1 MTYTV
6 TQDSL
11 NVPTPSCHN
20 AECGGIWMWS
30 HCFACEDT
38 QIVPVSGI
46 HRWVRTSSY
55 CCRGV
60 SWSLPVF
67 YFPKNHHIHIPFVG
81 FLHQSQKLYLWLSEG
96 RTRCQSVTGGVLL
109 CSCAIC
115 QCRTCVCVCVY
126 NRKRFTQECF
136 MCSSEM
142 IEWNEHSSKEIWGR
156 VPPAVSV
163 AFTQSIFV
171 CSVSHA

>member
-81 FLHQSQKLYLWLSEG
+81 SLHQSQKIYLWLSEG
-96 RTRCQSVTGGVLL
+96 RTRCQSVTGGF
-109 CSCAIC
+109 SCAAVLFVSVEH
-115 QCRTCVCVCVY
+115 VCVCVY